1 MILQRLLSILL
12 LTALV
17 FSGLVIV
24 NPLKLTYAHSFSSD
38 ESASFLA
45 LIEQIRIETH
55 LVSNDISS
63 PVVPQHA
70 QHATELLNVDII
82 KEIRERNTRIGTDL
96 PAALN
101 DLESLLASSNSNAQS
116 INDKVEEI
124 DNLLGEAVSVRIE
137 SHQLTNST
145 VNALSF
151 ALLVNSVLDH
161 YYKAVPKPEVTINA
175 TEGFSEPL
183 EKTTGS
189 GAYKVQVSWNPPEI
203 MANRT
208 NTYIVKFLDGRT
220 NQQLSGSIMYAFMFM
235 PASDPDVM
243 IIHRQPEHAL
253 DGQDKQS
260 FTFREKHVGSDIMRI
275 SWIDGHEREGVDF
288 PITVLPPAN
297 GSSSSENKTNSSRI
311 VSMTEYQTAQAL
323 ADRIQELFDDL
334 KTSAPAN
341 STDTVSKVED
351 GIQQLK
357 LAIDE
362 RAPIEDVEI
371 LVHGQIHPN
380 LQQLYNL
387 QLIPE
392 FPLPLLMVVSALG
405 GVVAALRLKSSRIKR

>member
-1 MILQRLLSILL
+1 MLA
-12 LTALV
+12 ALV
-17 FSGLVIV
+17 FSGVVIV
-24 NPLKLTYAHSFSSD
+24 NPLKLAYAHSFSSD

-45 LIEQIRIETH
+45 LVEQIRIETH
-55 LVSNDISS
+55 LVSNNISS
-63 PVVPQHA
+63 SVALQHA
-70 QHATELLNVDII
+70 RHATELLNVDVT
-82 KEIRERNTRIGTDL
+82 KEITERNTRIGADL

-101 DLESLLASSNSNAQS
+101 DLESLLASSNSNAQTVK
-116 INDKVEEI
+116 DKVEEI

-145 VNALSF
+145 VNALSL
-151 ALLVNSVLDH
+151 ALLVNSALDH
-161 YYKAVPKPEVTINA
+161 YSKAVPKPEATINA

-208 NTYIVKFLDGRT
+208 NTYIVKFFDGRT
-220 NQQLSGSIMYAFMFM
+220 NQQLSGSIIYAFMFM

-253 DGQDKQS
+253 DGQDEQS

-275 SWIDGHEREGVDF
+275 SWIDGYEREGVDF
-288 PITVLPPAN
+288 PVTVLPPAN
-297 GSSSSENKTNSSRI
+297 GSSSSENKTDSSRI
-311 VSMTEYQTAQAL
+311 VNMTEYQTAQAL
-323 ADRIQELFDDL
+323 TDRIQELFDDL

-351 GIQQLK
+351 GIKQLQI
-357 LAIDE
+357 AIDE

-387 QLIPE
+387 KLIPE

-405 GVVAALRLKSSRIKR
+405 GVVAALRLKTSRIKR